1 MYPFAETVNTNDDF
15 ENASNFSRNG
25 SAVRRRRDYDH
36 GDYHVKCKSSN
47 TGEIRFP
54 ILEINGT
61 CPLTQQLRRGVIQVP
76 CKINKKNLVK

>member
-1 MYPFAETVNTNDDF
+1 MYPFAETVDNNDGF
-15 ENASNFSRNG
+15 EDASNFSRNG

-54 ILEINGT
+54 ILKRLMERFH
-61 CPLTQQLRRGVIQVP
+61 RR
-76 CKINKKNLVK
+76 NN